1 MDSPPRIDDG
11 LLSNCT
17 VMVLSVEFGLAADA
31 LARHNS
37 TALLTLLGDKLGS
50 ADLTMSRRTLAK
62 DLLHDCVYPIP
73 KPSHTIS
80 AWHKLVW
87 SAVFVAMLVVAI
99 VGNAIVTWI
108 VIGESSARAGAI
120 ETPTGRR
127 PERRSDPI
135 RSAGSTGRV
144 RLV

>member
-1 MDSPPRIDDG
+1 MDPSPRIDDG

-17 VMVLSVEFGLAADA
+17 VMVLSVEFGLTADA
-31 LARHNS
+31 LLRHNS
-37 TALLTLLGDKLGS
+37 TGLLTMLGDMLNS
-50 ADLTMSRRTLAK
+50 ADLTMSRRTMAK

-99 VGNAIVTWI
+99 LGNTIVIWI
-108 VIGESSARAGAI
+108 VIGKYGARQRTNA
-120 ETPTGRR
+120 
-127 PERRSDPI
+127 D
-135 RSAGSTGRV
+135 
-144 RLV
+144 